1 MTILK
6 NIISGLILVAI
17 VMSFAFVVSHYSGFN
32 VILLALLIGI
42 LVGNSISV
50 PTNFTPGIKWSSNHF
65 LEFAIVFLA
74 FGINYQVLLNLGW
87 QSIAVVVLSMV
98 SLLIFTRILAIKLK
112 CPGSTGWLI
121 GFGTGICGS
130 AAIAA
135 LAPGVSKDKSDIG
148 IALAVVNLLG
158 LVGMI
163 GFPMLI
169 PTFGLSDA
177 QAALLIG
184 GSLHSMG
191 NVAGAGMAIGGDI
204 GEMSIAIKLGRIAL
218 LTPALLFFR
227 FLLNKGNSTASKETI
242 KLTLPWYLWAF
253 IAISIITT
261 LVVLPSTLIS
271 FSKSFSNI
279 LLAAALGAIG
289 LSVSFKSLLQNGKK
303 GILFGAIIFA
313 VYLILL
319 GLFSWIFLSL

>member
-1 MTILK
+1 MG
-6 NIISGLILVAI
+6 III
-17 VMSFAFVVSHYSGFN
+17 
-32 VILLALLIGI
+32 
-42 LVGNSISV
+42 GNSISISF
-50 PTNFTPGIKWSSNHF
+50 NFIQGIKWSSSHF

-87 QSIAVVVLSMV
+87 QSIAVVVLSMI
-98 SLLIFTRILAIKLK
+98 SLLFFTRVLAIKLK

-169 PTFGLSDA
+169 PIFELSDA

-191 NVAGAGMAIGGDI
+191 NVAGAGMAIGGEI
-204 GEMSIAIKLGRIAL
+204 GEMAIAIKLGRIAL

-227 FLLNKGNSTASKETI
+227 FLLNKGNRASSAENV

-253 IAISIITT
+253 IAISVITT
-261 LVVLPSTLIS
+261 LVVLPSSLIS

-289 LSVSFKSLLQNGKK
+289 LGVNFKSLLQNGKK
-303 GILFGAIIFA
+303 GMLFGTIIFV

-319 GLFSWIFLSL
+319 GLFSWILLSF